1 MYNFE
6 INKSKKDKILENVN
20 FTKRERK
27 IFELL
32 TEDVSRKELTKYLN
46 CSPRT
51 IYYDIKKISV
61 KIEEY
66 ENDKQIINYSV
77 YIHIFPNG
85 KKYVGVSENI
95 NKRWGTF
102 GLPYVKNIEM
112 YKDILK
118 YGWENIK
125 HEIILVTNDSFKA
138 RKLEN
143 KIIEIF
149 ELTNDKNGY
158 NKKT

>member
-51 IYYDIKKISV
+51 ICYDIKKISV

-85 KKYVGVSENI
+85 KKYVGVSEDI
-95 NKRWGTF
+95 NKRWGNS